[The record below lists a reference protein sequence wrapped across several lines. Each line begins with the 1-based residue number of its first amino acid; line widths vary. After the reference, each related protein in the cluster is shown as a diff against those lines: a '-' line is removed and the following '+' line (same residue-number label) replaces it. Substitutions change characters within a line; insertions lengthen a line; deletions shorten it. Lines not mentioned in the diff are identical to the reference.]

1 MLKRKVYFYLLP
13 FILSIAYAVGLGFWD
28 YFLRLKDIPIFIV
41 IIIFSSYFFILLK
54 QCRNVF
60 LKNISFFIL
69 FTLILYISTST
80 GLLQGHMSLGIIA
93 SAFQTNQNEAFEFL
107 SVISVKYLIFSVGL
121 LFLTIYYLFFYKLES
136 RLNFNKFFIVLVLL
150 LNVVSV
156 FFIQTADALKRYKKE
171 EKELMEDNNGAVD
184 WKIKTVIP
192 KYDNQIIVIGESV
205 PREYLSL
212 YGFKEKTT
220 PFLDSAPVKFIDH
233 YVSAAPNT
241 ATSLVRTLA
250 YMDEN
255 HDIDIKKNVVTLA
268 NQAGYNTIW
277 ISNQGFMGKNDTA
290 VSKIAIHA
298 DHKFFLKS
306 GNYRSKNTD
315 DEILLKILNAQL
327 NKYNDKK
334 NVIFVHMMGSHP
346 DACERLFN
354 QPKLYPQ
361 YSNNINCYLSS
372 LNKLD
377 NFMQQIYSQMKS
389 TKKSFNII
397 YFSDHGM
404 SVDDFG
410 YYVDNKNK
418 MNYDAPFIM
427 MGSDITKKEEVK
439 KMVSAY
445 DFLNIYGDQLGVNA
459 SYLNANRNL
468 RDIPTNTVVKV
479 FNWENYIPYETLK

>member
-1 MLKRKVYFYLLP
+1 MSKC
-13 FILSIAYAVGLGFWD
+13 
-28 YFLRLKDIPIFIV
+28 
-41 IIIFSSYFFILLK
+41 FF
-54 QCRNVF
+54 
-60 LKNISFFIL
+60 KNISFFIL

-298 DHKFFLKS
+298 DHKFF
-306 GNYRSKNTD
+306 
-315 DEILLKILNAQL
+315 
-327 NKYNDKK
+327 
-334 NVIFVHMMGSHP
+334 
-346 DACERLFN
+346 
-354 QPKLYPQ
+354 
-361 YSNNINCYLSS
+361 
-372 LNKLD
+372 
-377 NFMQQIYSQMKS
+377 
-389 TKKSFNII
+389 
-397 YFSDHGM
+397 
-404 SVDDFG
+404 
-410 YYVDNKNK
+410 
-418 MNYDAPFIM
+418 
-427 MGSDITKKEEVK
+427 
-439 KMVSAY
+439 
-445 DFLNIYGDQLGVNA
+445 
-459 SYLNANRNL
+459 
-468 RDIPTNTVVKV
+468 
-479 FNWENYIPYETLK
+479 

>member
-1 MLKRKVYFYLLP
+1 M
-13 FILSIAYAVGLGFWD
+13 
-28 YFLRLKDIPIFIV
+28 
-41 IIIFSSYFFILLK
+41 
-54 QCRNVF
+54 
-60 LKNISFFIL
+60 
-69 FTLILYISTST
+69 
-80 GLLQGHMSLGIIA
+80 
-93 SAFQTNQNEAFEFL
+93 
-107 SVISVKYLIFSVGL
+107 
-121 LFLTIYYLFFYKLES
+121 
-136 RLNFNKFFIVLVLL
+136 
-150 LNVVSV
+150 
-156 FFIQTADALKRYKKE
+156 
-171 EKELMEDNNGAVD
+171 
-184 WKIKTVIP
+184 
-192 KYDNQIIVIGESV
+192 
-205 PREYLSL
+205 
-212 YGFKEKTT
+212 
-220 PFLDSAPVKFIDH
+220 
-233 YVSAAPNT
+233 
-241 ATSLVRTLA
+241 
-250 YMDEN
+250 
-255 HDIDIKKNVVTLA
+255 
-268 NQAGYNTIW
+268 
-277 ISNQGFMGKNDTA
+277 
-290 VSKIAIHA
+290 
-298 DHKFFLKS
+298 KS